1 MSLNQENLNKLITT
15 ALAIE
20 AQEAQEAGAIGYMA
34 RALTQAT
41 MPHKRIESNEFSREN
56 GAFSLVMLAPSKIGL
71 PYGSIPRLLL
81 AWISTEAVKTKQRE
95 LVLGRSLSN
104 FMSQLDLAPTGGRWG
119 SITRLKEQMERLF
132 ACSISCT
139 YTNGNHWAIKNVSP
153 VSDANLWWS
162 PKNPSQT
169 TIFESTLKLNEDF
182 FNEIINF
189 PVPIDLRALKLL
201 KRSPLALD
209 IYCWLTYRMSYLK
222 RNSSIPWEVL
232 QLQFGSNYAQTE
244 HGKRDFKRAFLREL
258 RKVTALYQDA
268 KLEVNNGAIILK
280 PGKPHISPAK
290 IISQIE

>member
-1 MSLNQENLNKLITT
+1 MQPKNLDKFITEV
-15 ALAIE
+15 LAIE
-20 AQEAQEAGAIGYMA
+20 AQEAKEAGTIGYMA

-41 MPHKRIESNEFSREN
+41 MPHKRIESNEFIRKN
-56 GAFSLVMLAPSKIGL
+56 GAFTLSILSPSAIGL
-71 PYGSIPRLLL
+71 PYGVIPRLLI
-81 AWISTEAVKTKQRE
+81 AWLTTEAVLTKNRT
-95 LVLGRSLSN
+95 LCLGNTLSA
-104 FMSQLDLAPTGGRWG
+104 FMEEIGMVPTGGRWG
-119 SITRLKEQMERLF
+119 TINRLKDQTKRLF
-132 ACSISCT
+132 SSSISCF
-139 YTNGNHWAIKNVSP
+139 YELEGNESERGFRLADSHA
-153 VSDANLWWS
+153 LWWNPKS
-162 PKNPSQT
+162 PNQATCFNST
-169 TIFESTLKLNEDF
+169 VTLSETFFE
-182 FNEIINF
+182 EIINF
-189 PVPIDLRALKLL
+189 PVPIDLRVLKLL

-280 PGKPHISPAK
+280 PGKPHIAPAK

>member
-1 MSLNQENLNKLITT
+1 MQENNLDKFITEV
-15 ALAIE
+15 LAIE
-20 AQEAQEAGAIGYMA
+20 AQEAKESGALGYMA

-41 MPHKRIESNEFSREN
+41 MPHKKIDSNEFSREN

-81 AWISTEAVKTKQRE
+81 AWISTEAIKTKQRE
-95 LVLGRSLSN
+95 LVLGRSLTN
-104 FMSQLDLAPTGGRWG
+104 FMSQLDLVPTGGRWG

-139 YTNGNHWAIKNVSP
+139 YTNGNHWAIKNITP
-153 VSDANLWWS
+153 VSNANLWWS

-222 RNSSIPWEVL
+222 RNSYIPWEVL

-244 HGKRDFKRAFLREL
+244 HGKRNFKCAFLREL
-258 RKVTALYQDA
+258 RKVTTIYQDV
-268 KLEVNNGAIILK
+268 KLETNNKAIILK
-280 PGKPHISPAK
+280 PGKPHISPTK
-290 IISQIE
+290 IIVQIE